1 MKGIKNGIKIN
12 GQVLDAALLIDDP
25 HVKKT
30 YTDASGQ
37 RRHVRSFSKPASLK
51 AYVRRHPE
59 GIIVAGAGNLF
70 FLEPVPVSAAMI
82 RFDETGSADIRI
94 RRNAICSSCRR
105 QIRMHRKYPSA
116 RSAAGA
122 SARR

>member
-1 MKGIKNGIKIN
+1 MKGTKNGIKIN

-94 RRNAICSSCRR
+94 KEGAERIEKQLAVMEAIRT
-105 QIRMHRKYPSA
+105 
-116 RSAAGA
+116 AASDELGIT
-122 SARR
+122 RE

>member
-1 MKGIKNGIKIN
+1 MKTIKIN
-12 GQVLDAALLIDDP
+12 GHYLGGALLVDDP
-25 HVKKT
+25 DIKRT

-37 RRHVRSFSKPASLK
+37 PRHVRCFTQPAGLK

-94 RRNAICSSCRR
+94 KEGAERIEKQLAVMEAIRT
-105 QIRMHRKYPSA
+105 
-116 RSAAGA
+116 AALDELGIT
-122 SARR
+122 RE